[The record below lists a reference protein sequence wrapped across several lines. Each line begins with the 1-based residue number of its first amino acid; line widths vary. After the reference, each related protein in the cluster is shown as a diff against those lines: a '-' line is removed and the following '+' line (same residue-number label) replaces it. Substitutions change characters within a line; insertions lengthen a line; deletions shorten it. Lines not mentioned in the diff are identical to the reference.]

1 MRNVSKNSWDSFSFF
16 SRRYFFSINPKYS
29 LLLFSLFWMN
39 GPQTVSGSRARTR
52 SSHASSHQPSA
63 LWCDGRIILRRSSLR
78 QDRDENTHEKRVVQ
92 KSDGFVVWHKTAW
105 YFLNPLSTC
114 VLIIPFFPYF
124 LKTVWFLNPH
134 QNRRLVFE
142 PSSKPSSIVLEP
154 TISLWRRTKKKGE
167 TKKKASSHNKK
178 KEKDTT
184 QKRRWLLVYTLVF
197 YIYI

>member
-1 MRNVSKNSWDSFSFF
+1 M
-16 SRRYFFSINPKYS
+16 
-29 LLLFSLFWMN
+29 LFSLFWMN
-39 GPQTVSGSRARTR
+39 GPQTVSGSRTRTR

-63 LWCDGRIILRRSSLR
+63 LWCDGRILLRRSSLR
-78 QDRDENTHEKRVVQ
+78 RDRDENTHEKRVVE
-92 KSDGFVVWHKTAW
+92 KSDDGFVVWHKTAW
-105 YFLNPLSTC
+105 WYFLNPLSPC
-114 VLIIPFFPYF
+114 VLILLPFFPYSSSF
-124 LKTVWFLNPH
+124 SKPYDFWTLFIKTVVSFFNPLH

-154 TISLWRRTKKKGE
+154 TISLWRRTKKKGRQ
-167 TKKKASSHNKK
+167 KKKRRLSHNKK